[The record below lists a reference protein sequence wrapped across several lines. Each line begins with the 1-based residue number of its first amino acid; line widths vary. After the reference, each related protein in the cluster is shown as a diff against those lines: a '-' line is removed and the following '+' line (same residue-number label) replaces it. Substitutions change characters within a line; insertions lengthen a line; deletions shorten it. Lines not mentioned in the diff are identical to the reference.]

1 MCFKNLMFIFP
12 VIILLFVVISTEAC
26 PGLFGGG
33 GGCGMMAP
41 AFGGGGCG
49 GGCGKRKKREVLEQQ
64 VKTEASNPCPQNEW
78 KKIMETTITDN
89 PSSSVFAIQGALH
102 KQYEAKFFVTCSKV
116 KNPTKHPAMFVTNG
130 EGYCSYGNDNVWCE
144 AIALFG

>member
-1 MCFKNLMFIFP
+1 MFIFL
-12 VIILLFVVISTEAC
+12 VSIEAC

-33 GGCGMMAP
+33 GGCMMAP
-41 AFGGGGCG
+41 TFGGGGGCG
-49 GGCGKRKKREVLEQQ
+49 GGCGRKKRDVLEQQ
-64 VKTEASNPCPQNEW
+64 VKTQASNPCPQNEW
-78 KKIMETTITDN
+78 KKIMETTITED
-89 PSSSVFAIQGALH
+89 PSSSVYAIQGALH

-116 KNPTKHPAMFVTNG
+116 KDLSEKPAMFVTNG

>member
-1 MCFKNLMFIFP
+1 MCFNIFMIT
-12 VIILLFVVISTEAC
+12 VTIIFLVFISTEAC

-33 GGCGMMAP
+33 GGGCGMMAP
-41 AFGGGGCG
+41 AFGCG
-49 GGCGKRKKREVLEQQ
+49 GRRKKREVLEQQ
-64 VKTEASNPCPQNEW
+64 VKTETSNPCPQSEW

-116 KNPTKHPAMFVTNG
+116 KESTQHPAMFVTNG
-130 EGYCSYGNDNVWCE
+130 EGYCSYGNENVWCE